1 MHIKRLYE
9 KDADGE
15 LALRDGKPVVAGVR
29 VLRAGARQNFSTRL
43 VPRAVAEGWLTL
55 SRGQIIVHAA
65 PGARGAPD
73 DQSGREAAG
82 APDLVYRI
90 VRGPGYWCCHCGAAL
105 DNDKAAQ
112 AHLAAAH
119 KDQPSPDENWPAG
132 FACLNHYECVLVSD
146 PPGAGQ
152 GSVGDARARPADRE
166 G

>member
-9 KDADGE
+9 KDAAGE

-29 VLRAGARQNFSTRL
+29 LLKAGARQNFSTRL

-65 PGARGAPD
+65 
-73 DQSGREAAG
+73 G

-90 VRGPGYWCCHCGAAL
+90 VRGPGYWCCHCGCAL
-105 DNDKAAQ
+105 ENDRAAQ

-146 PPGAGQ
+146 PPGAVRTAG
-152 GSVGDARARPADRE
+152 GDDRVRPADRE